1 MRDTGRML
9 ADTCTCTLFVIIEH
23 HTPTIKLTA
32 SKSTQCQL
40 NKTNVPA
47 LGDGDGVDDDDVGTT
62 TTSGVLEKT
71 LSWGAATNVTVLDP
85 NPLFPSSVE
94 SKPTNDAPLTTLLIC
109 VAIFSTA
116 ATLDAR
122 EDPAVAVAGSKG
134 IDMAKSTRSDV
145 DDRSSSRRCR
155 RCRCRCWCC
164 GCS

>member
-1 MRDTGRML
+1 MCAL
-9 ADTCTCTLFVIIEH
+9 CVIAH
-23 HTPTIKLTA
+23 HTPSINLTA
-32 SKSTQCQL
+32 ADLAESTLFQL
-40 NKTNVPA
+40 YKTNAPA

-71 LSWGAATNVTVLDP
+71 LSLGAATNVTVLDP

-116 ATLDAR
+116 ATLDVR
-122 EDPAVAVAGSKG
+122 EDPTVAIAGSKG
-134 IDMAKSTRSDV
+134 IDMAKSTRSD
-145 DDRSSSRRCR
+145 DDDTSSSRRCR
-155 RCRCRCWCC
+155 RCCCGCWCC